1 MSGSYG
7 GTGSQK
13 GSGQKGAVTAARRQL
28 QRRTT
33 SAGFVSTE
41 PASTDLGNGL
51 STMDESDQHPQSDID
66 TWTMIPGLLAI
77 IIALCGLA
85 GNAVVIWLLGFRLRR
100 NPFCVYILNLAV
112 ADCLVLGTMTA
123 YALMV
128 LIDYFQFIYFVYN
141 RFINFVILFP
151 YLADMSLISAIGT
164 ERCLSILCPIWYRC
178 RRPTHMSGVSCAL
191 IWALS
196 LVQAFLEMLFCTV
209 ALDLCSSFNFFLWMW
224 VIFLFVVLCGSS
236 LVLLVKVFY
245 GSQRK
250 KMTRLIVTIL
260 ITVLV
265 CLLCGLPYGFGCS
278 ANPIIYFFVGSFRQ
292 QRRRLKPTL
301 RMVLQRALQ
310 DTPEG
315 EEPGG
320 GPPQGPTEQA
330 ESSVV

>member
-1 MSGSYG
+1 
-7 GTGSQK
+7 
-13 GSGQKGAVTAARRQL
+13 
-28 QRRTT
+28 
-33 SAGFVSTE
+33 
-41 PASTDLGNGL
+41 
-51 STMDESDQHPQSDID
+51 MDESDQHPQSDID

-112 ADCLVLGTMTA
+112 ADCLVLGTTTA

-128 LIDYFQFIYFVYN
+128 LIDYFQFIYSVHN

-178 RRPTHMSGVSCAL
+178 RRPTHISGVSCAL

-196 LVQAFLEMLFCTV
+196 LVLAFLQMLFCIV
-209 ALDLCSSFNFFLWMW
+209 SWDLCWLADFFLWTW
-224 VIFLFVVLCGSS
+224 VIFLFLVLCGSS

-245 GSQRK
+245 GSRRR

-265 CLLCGLPYGFGCS
+265 CLLCGLPYGFGWFLVSWMVGAYGQLPHVWFTLFSCVNSS

-292 QRRRLKPTL
+292 QKQRRLKPTL

-320 GPPQGPTEQA
+320 APPQGLTEQT
-330 ESSVV
+330 ESSAV